1 MLLGNIASLAHFV
14 PELVLSAG
22 IVLLILLDLA
32 IGRKM
37 ALGKV
42 ALLISVL
49 TLALLIGGADSAGR
63 WLFNGML
70 VFDSFAFFF
79 RALIILATVVAVWMS
94 IGSEEVRKV
103 DQGEY
108 YAVLL
113 SGALGMFLMAEANNL
128 LMAYLSLEL
137 VSLTSY
143 ILTGF
148 LRHNRRS
155 QEAALKYLIYGGVAS
170 GTMIYG
176 MSWIFG
182 LAGSLDF
189 GMINKVLNSAGTGA
203 SLGVFIALVLILAGM
218 GYKVASVPFHMWAPD
233 VYTGAPIPITTFL
246 AVGSKAAGF
255 ALLTRFFYPAI
266 SRVAA
271 NGSWQVL
278 TGVDWPQ
285 LLLVVC
291 MITMTLGNLAAL
303 QQTNMKRLLAYSS
316 IAQAGYAL
324 MGFVVLSNDGIRAM
338 LFYLVAYYVMDAG
351 AFLVV
356 MIVAN
361 STGRE
366 DIDAYRGLA
375 WRGGVVPAIALTIFL
390 FSLTGIPLTV
400 GFIGKF
406 YLFAAVIRGQF
417 YVLALVGIINSVIS
431 LYYYVRPIRTMF
443 LDQPTDEETQYG
455 LSADGAINGVAW
467 NYGLMSVLAAATIVL
482 GLYWAP
488 LIALADRS
496 LKFLTGP
503 A

>member
-1 MLLGNIASLAHFV
+1 MELNNVASLAYFA
-14 PELVLSAG
+14 PELLLSGTVAVVLLLDLVSDSPTAAG
-22 IVLLILLDLA
+22 IVA
-32 IGRKM
+32 M
-37 ALGKV
+37 AASLVTFVLV
-42 ALLISVL
+42 A
-49 TLALLIGGADSAGR
+49 AGGVANA
-63 WLFNGML
+63 WLFNGMI

-79 RALIILATVVAVWMS
+79 RLLITLATIVAIWMS
-94 IGSEEVRKV
+94 LGSREVKRC

-108 YAVLL
+108 YAVLIAA
-113 SGALGMFLMAEANNL
+113 SLGMFLMAEANNL

-148 LRHNRRS
+148 LKHNRRS

-182 LAGSLDF
+182 IAGSLNF
-189 GMINKVLNSAGTGA
+189 GMINGALTHSGTGA

-266 SRVAA
+266 SRLAA
-271 NGSWQVL
+271 NGSWQAL
-278 TGVDWPQ
+278 AGVDWPQ
-285 LLLVVC
+285 LLLIIC

-338 LFYLVAYYVMDAG
+338 MFYLIAYYVMDAG

-356 MIVAN
+356 MIIAN
-361 STGRE
+361 ATGRE
-366 DIDAYRGLA
+366 DLDAYRGLA
-375 WRGGVVPAIALTIFL
+375 WRGGLVPAVALAIFL

-417 YVLALVGIINSVIS
+417 YILAVVGIINSVIS
-431 LYYYVRPIRTMF
+431 LYYYLRPIRTMF
-443 LDQPTDEETQYG
+443 LDQPNGDEGEVT
-455 LSADGAINGVAW
+455 AEAW
-467 NYGLMSVLAAATIVL
+467 NYGLMGVLAAATIVL
-482 GLYWAP
+482 GLYWGP
-488 LIALADRS
+488 LIAFADRS
-496 LKFLTGP
+496 LKFFTGP
-503 A
+503 T

>member
-1 MLLGNIASLAHFV
+1 MDLGNVASLEYFT
-14 PELVLSAG
+14 PELLLVGAILA
-22 IVLLILLDLA
+22 IVLLDLGLKRKSILGD
-32 IGRKM
+32 I
-37 ALGKV
+37 
-42 ALLISVL
+42 ALLSSAAAL
-49 TLALLIGGADSAGR
+49 LLIGVNRGPESG
-63 WLFNGML
+63 WLFNRML
-70 VFDSFAFFF
+70 VFDSFALFF
-79 RALIILATVVAVWMS
+79 RALIALATVVAVWMS
-94 IGSEEVRKV
+94 IGSEEVRGS

-108 YAVLL
+108 YAILL
-113 SGALGMFLMAEANNL
+113 ASALGMFLMAEAANL
-128 LMAYLSLEL
+128 LMAYLSLEF

-143 ILTGF
+143 VLTGY

-182 LAGSLDF
+182 LTGSLDF
-189 GMINKVLNSAGTGA
+189 ATINRVLTAGSSASNLA
-203 SLGVFIALVLILAGM
+203 IFIALVLILAGM

-246 AVGSKAAGF
+246 AIGSKAAGF
-255 ALLTRFFYPAI
+255 ALLTRFFFPAI
-266 SRVAA
+266 SHLAA
-271 NGSWQVL
+271 GGGWQTL

-285 LLLVVC
+285 LLLFIC

-324 MGFVVLSNDGIRAM
+324 MGMVVLTNDGIRAM
-338 LFYLVAYYVMDAG
+338 LFYLFAYYLMDAG

-361 STGRE
+361 ATGRE

-375 WRGGVVPAIALTIFL
+375 WRGGVVPAIALSIFL

-406 YLFAAVIRGQF
+406 YLFAAVINRQF
-417 YVLALVGIINSVIS
+417 YILAVVGIINSVIS
-431 LYYYVRPIRTMF
+431 LYYYLQPIKTMF
-443 LDQPTDEETQYG
+443 LDQPNGDEGSVTGE
-455 LSADGAINGVAW
+455 AW
-467 NYGLMSVLAAATIVL
+467 NYGLMGALAAATIAF
-482 GLYWAP
+482 GLYWTP
-488 LIALADRS
+488 VIALADRS
-496 LKFLTGP
+496 LSFFSGP
-503 A
+503 S

>member
-1 MLLGNIASLAHFV
+1 MGNVASLAYFA
-14 PELVLSAG
+14 PELVLSG
-22 IVLLILLDLA
+22 SVVVLILLDLVIKNRA
-32 IGRKM
+32 AAGI
-37 ALGKV
+37 V
-42 ALLISVL
+42 ALIASIVTFFLLLGERSPS
-49 TLALLIGGADSAGR
+49 TL
-63 WLFNGML
+63 LFNGVI

-79 RALIILATVVAVWMS
+79 RLLIILATIVAVWMS
-94 IGSEEVRKV
+94 IGSKEVKGC

-108 YAVLL
+108 YAVLMAG
-113 SGALGMFLMAEANNL
+113 SLGMFLMAEAYNL

-148 LRHNRRS
+148 LKHNRRS

-182 LAGSLDF
+182 IAGSLDF
-189 GMINKVLNSAGTGA
+189 GVINGALTASGTGA
-203 SLGVFIALVLILAGM
+203 SLGVFIALVLILTGM

-266 SRVAA
+266 SRLTA
-271 NGSWQVL
+271 NGSWHAL
-278 TGVDWPQ
+278 AGVDWPQ
-285 LLLVVC
+285 LLLFMC

-338 LFYLVAYYVMDAG
+338 MFYLIAYYVMDAG

-361 STGRE
+361 ATGSE
-366 DIDAYRGLA
+366 EIDAYRGLA
-375 WRGGVVPAIALTIFL
+375 FRGGMVPALALAIFL

-417 YVLALVGIINSVIS
+417 YILAVVGIINSVIS
-431 LYYYVRPIRTMF
+431 LYYYLRPIRTMF
-443 LDQPTDEETQYG
+443 LDQPTGDEVAFNTAG
-455 LSADGAINGVAW
+455 SAW
-467 NYGLMSVLAAATIVL
+467 NYGLMGVLATATIVM
-482 GLYWAP
+482 GLYWGP
-488 LIALADRS
+488 VIAFADRS
-496 LKFLTGP
+496 LKFFTGP
-503 A
+503 T

>member
-1 MLLGNIASLAHFV
+1 MELNNVASLAYFA
-14 PELVLSAG
+14 PELLLSGTVAVVLLLDLVSDSPTAAG
-22 IVLLILLDLA
+22 IVA
-32 IGRKM
+32 M
-37 ALGKV
+37 AASLVTFVLV
-42 ALLISVL
+42 A
-49 TLALLIGGADSAGR
+49 AGGVANA
-63 WLFNGML
+63 WLFNGMI

-79 RALIILATVVAVWMS
+79 RLLITLATIVAIWMS
-94 IGSEEVRKV
+94 LGSREVKRC

-108 YAVLL
+108 YAVLIAA
-113 SGALGMFLMAEANNL
+113 SLGMFLLAEANNL
-128 LMAYLSLEL
+128 LIAYLSLEL

-148 LRHNRRS
+148 LKHNRRS

-182 LAGSLDF
+182 IAGSLNF
-189 GMINKVLNSAGTGA
+189 GMINGALTHSGTGA

-266 SRVAA
+266 SRLAA
-271 NGSWQVL
+271 NGSWQAL
-278 TGVDWPQ
+278 AGVDWPQ
-285 LLLVVC
+285 LLLIIC

-338 LFYLVAYYVMDAG
+338 LFYLFAYYVMDAG

-361 STGRE
+361 NTGRE
-366 DIDAYRGLA
+366 DIGAYRGLA
-375 WRGGVVPAIALTIFL
+375 WRGGIVPAVALSIFL
-390 FSLTGIPLTV
+390 LSLTGIPLTV

-417 YVLALVGIINSVIS
+417 YVLAVVGVINSVVS
-431 LYYYVRPIRTMF
+431 LYYYMRPIKTMF
-443 LDQPTDEETQYG
+443 LDTPNGDEGT
-455 LSADGAINGVAW
+455 LAADTW
-467 NYGLMSVLAAATIVL
+467 NYGLMSVLACATIAL
-482 GLYWAP
+482 GIYWAP
-488 LIALADRS
+488 IIAFANRS
-496 LKFLTGP
+496 LNFFLG

>member
-1 MLLGNIASLAHFV
+1 MDLGNLQSLAHFL
-14 PELVLSAG
+14 PELVLVAG
-22 IVLLILLDLA
+22 ALVIVLVDLVISDKA
-32 IGRKM
+32 RLGDI
-37 ALGKV
+37 ALVTAAG
-42 ALLISVL
+42 ALLLIALEPAL
-49 TLALLIGGADSAGR
+49 TSGG
-63 WLFNGML
+63 WLFHKML
-70 VFDSFAFFF
+70 VYDSFAIFF
-79 RALIILATVVAVWMS
+79 RALLALAALVAVWMS
-94 IGSEEVRKV
+94 IGSAEVRTC

-108 YAVLL
+108 YAILL
-113 SGALGMFLMAEANNL
+113 SSTFAMFLMAESANL
-128 LMAYLSLEL
+128 LMAYLSLEF

-155 QEAALKYLIYGGVAS
+155 LEAALKYLIYGGVAS

-182 LAGSLDF
+182 IAGSLDF
-189 GMINKVLNSAGTGA
+189 TVINRALSAPAHVPVLA
-203 SLGVFIALVLILAGM
+203 VFIALVLILAGM

-246 AVGSKAAGF
+246 AIGSKAAGF

-266 SRVAA
+266 SHLTAG
-271 NGSWQVL
+271 GSWQAL
-278 TGVDWPQ
+278 EGVDWPQ
-285 LLLVVC
+285 LLLFVC
-291 MITMTLGNLAAL
+291 IITMTLGNLAAL

-338 LFYLVAYYVMDAG
+338 LFYLFAYYVMDAG

-375 WRGGVVPAIALTIFL
+375 WRGGIVPAVALTIFL

-406 YLFAAVIRGQF
+406 YLFAAVIHGQF
-417 YVLALVGIINSVIS
+417 YILALVGILNSVVS
-431 LYYYVRPIRTMF
+431 LYYYVRPIKTMF
-443 LDQPTDEETQYG
+443 LDQPKGDEGTVRFE
-455 LSADGAINGVAW
+455 AW
-467 NYGLMSVLAAATIVL
+467 NYSLMGVLACATIVL

-488 LIALADRS
+488 VISFASRS
-496 LKFLTGP
+496 LNFFVGP

>member
-1 MLLGNIASLAHFV
+1 MLLGNVASLAYFV
-14 PELVLSAG
+14 PELILSAA
-22 IVLLILLDLA
+22 VVVLILLDLVTTNRA
-32 IGRKM
+32 AAGI
-37 ALGKV
+37 V
-42 ALLISVL
+42 ALAASVL
-49 TLALLIGGADSAGR
+49 TFFLVISGHNSADAL
-63 WLFNGML
+63 LFNGMI
-70 VFDSFAFFF
+70 VVDSFAFFF
-79 RALIILATVVAVWMS
+79 RLLIILATIVAVWMS
-94 IGSEEVRKV
+94 IGSDEVKRCE
-103 DQGEY
+103 QGEY
-108 YAVLL
+108 YAVLMA
-113 SGALGMFLMAEANNL
+113 GALGMLLMAEADNL

-143 ILTGF
+143 VLTGF
-148 LRHNRRS
+148 LKHNRRS

-182 LAGSLDF
+182 IAGSMEF
-189 GMINKVLNSAGTGA
+189 GAINNALTASGVGA
-203 SLGVFIALVLILAGM
+203 SLGVFIALVLILTGM

-266 SRVAA
+266 SRLAA
-271 NGSWQVL
+271 NGNWQTL
-278 TGVDWPQ
+278 AGVDWPQ
-285 LLLVVC
+285 LLLFIC

-338 LFYLVAYYVMDAG
+338 MFYLIAYYVMDAG

-361 STGRE
+361 ATGSE
-366 DIDAYRGLA
+366 EIDAYRGLA
-375 WRGGVVPAIALTIFL
+375 WRGGLVPAIALAIFL

-406 YLFAAVIRGQF
+406 YLFAAVIRRRF
-417 YVLALVGIINSVIS
+417 YILALVGILNSVVS
-431 LYYYVRPIRTMF
+431 LYYYLRPIRTMF
-443 LDQPTDEETQYG
+443 LDQPIGDETPVNVT
-455 LSADGAINGVAW
+455 GAAW
-467 NYGLMSVLAAATIVL
+467 NYGLMGVLAVATIVM
-482 GLYWAP
+482 GLYWGP
-488 LIALADRS
+488 IISFADRS
-496 LKFLTGP
+496 LKFFTGP

>member
-1 MLLGNIASLAHFV
+1 MQLGNVASLAHFI
-14 PELVLSAG
+14 PELVLSAA
-22 IVLLILLDLA
+22 IVVLILLDLITDNRRA
-32 IGRKM
+32 AGM
-37 ALGKV
+37 
-42 ALLISVL
+42 
-49 TLALLIGGADSAGR
+49 LALVASIATFLLVMAGGAGNT
-63 WLFNGML
+63 WLFNGMV
-70 VFDSFAFFF
+70 VFDSFGFFF
-79 RALIILATVVAVWMS
+79 RLLITLATIVAVWMS
-94 IGSEEVRKV
+94 IGSEEVRLCE
-103 DQGEY
+103 QGEY

-113 SGALGMFLMAEANNL
+113 AASLGMFLMAEANNL

-148 LRHNRRS
+148 LKHNRRS

-182 LAGSLDF
+182 IAGSLDF
-189 GMINKVLNSAGTGA
+189 GAINAALSHSGSGS
-203 SLGVFIALVLILAGM
+203 SLAVFIALVLILAGM

-266 SRVAA
+266 SHLAA
-271 NGSWQVL
+271 NGSWQAL
-278 TGVDWPQ
+278 QGVDWPQ
-285 LLLVVC
+285 LLLVMC

-338 LFYLVAYYVMDAG
+338 MFYLTAYYLMDAG

-361 STGRE
+361 ATGHE

-375 WRGGVVPAIALTIFL
+375 WRGGLVPAVALAIFL

-417 YVLALVGIINSVIS
+417 YILALVGIINSVIS
-431 LYYYVRPIRTMF
+431 LYYYLRPIRTMF
-443 LDQPTDEETQYG
+443 LDQPKGDE
-455 LSADGAINGVAW
+455 GVVTAEAW
-467 NYGLMSVLAAATIVL
+467 NYGLMGVLATATIVL
-482 GLYWAP
+482 GLYWGP
-488 LIALADRS
+488 LIAFADRS
-496 LKFLTGP
+496 LKFFTGP

>member
-1 MLLGNIASLAHFV
+1 MQLGNVASLAHFI
-14 PELVLSAG
+14 PELVLSAA
-22 IVLLILLDLA
+22 IVVLILLDLITNNRRA
-32 IGRKM
+32 AGM
-37 ALGKV
+37 
-42 ALLISVL
+42 
-49 TLALLIGGADSAGR
+49 LALVASIATFLLVMAGGAGNT
-63 WLFNGML
+63 WLFNGMV
-70 VFDSFAFFF
+70 VFDSFGFFF
-79 RALIILATVVAVWMS
+79 RLLITLATIVAVWMS
-94 IGSEEVRKV
+94 IGSEEVRLCE
-103 DQGEY
+103 QGEY

-113 SGALGMFLMAEANNL
+113 AASLGMFLMAEANNL

-148 LRHNRRS
+148 LKHNRRS

-182 LAGSLDF
+182 IAGSLDF
-189 GMINKVLNSAGTGA
+189 GAINAALSHSGSGS
-203 SLGVFIALVLILAGM
+203 SLAVFIALVLILAGM

-266 SRVAA
+266 SHLAA
-271 NGSWQVL
+271 NGSWQAL
-278 TGVDWPQ
+278 QGVDWPQ
-285 LLLVVC
+285 LLLVMC

-338 LFYLVAYYVMDAG
+338 MFYLTAYYLMDAG

-361 STGRE
+361 ATGHE

-375 WRGGVVPAIALTIFL
+375 WRGGLVPAVALAIFL

-417 YVLALVGIINSVIS
+417 YILALVGIINSVIS
-431 LYYYVRPIRTMF
+431 LYYYLRPIRTMF
-443 LDQPTDEETQYG
+443 LDQPKGDE
-455 LSADGAINGVAW
+455 GVVTAEAW
-467 NYGLMSVLAAATIVL
+467 NYGLMGVLATATIVL
-482 GLYWAP
+482 GLYWGP
-488 LIALADRS
+488 LIAFADRS
-496 LKFLTGP
+496 LKFFTGP